1 MFRASMRAKS
11 SKSADLDQLLAVN
24 AVFWHQAP
32 DLVADGY
39 RVNAYLR
46 EGAKG
51 YHLTFSKDG
60 DAKPLVVI
68 EKKATTTVAAATEI
82 EGISLFQVMA
92 THSDVDSFTLPL
104 VPFGQEP
111 ETPKKCIIRMQRPN
125 PKILWT
131 LEIEG
136 KSLTGD
142 RNKPKRFEP
151 LSAVIDTAQ
160 FATAT
165 TAELII
171 SSATRQYFQARF
183 QRNSWVNEE
192 LAKKDMNLRTWCLE
206 KGEKYYTFYRVLQRG
221 DHIPEV
227 KAQLARI
234 AKRKVQEMWPR
245 IDWD

>member
-1 MFRASMRAKS
+1 MRAKS
-11 SKSADLDQLLAVN
+11 LESADLDQRLAVN
-24 AVFWHQAP
+24 AVFWHQVA
-32 DLVADGY
+32 DLLADGY
-39 RVNAYLR
+39 RPTAYLR
-46 EGAKG
+46 EGAKD
-51 YHLTFSKDG
+51 YHVTFSKDS
-60 DAKPLVVI
+60 DARPLVVI
-68 EKKATTTVAAATEI
+68 EKKATTIVAVAAEI
-82 EGISLFQVMA
+82 EAISLFQIMA
-92 THSDVDSFTLPL
+92 THSDVDSLTLPL

-111 ETPKKCIIRMQRPN
+111 EEARKSVIRMQC
-125 PKILWT
+125 PKPKLQWT

-151 LSAVIDTAQ
+151 LSAVIDTAR
-160 FATAT
+160 FARAT

-171 SSATRQYFQARF
+171 NPAIRKYFQARL
-183 QRNSWVNEE
+183 QRSNWVSEE

-206 KGEKYYTFYRVLQRG
+206 KGEKYYTYYRVLQRG

-234 AKRKVQEMWPR
+234 AKRKVQEMWPK